1 MEEGDSMMGEA
12 KAAIASRIAS
22 FSEAACHGSM
32 LFPLIQQVILFSVVV
47 VSRKW
52 GAGREEALVMRKHN
66 CNWKLIV
73 NQRRMRTPLG
83 RAQSSAS
90 SRTAGAQNGS
100 YVISKQK
107 RIFLI
112 KKKKVS
118 RLRAGMRGW
127 CLCWCTWLQQAGA
140 APQQRHWVGL
150 GSTWA
155 WEQNWKTAVRR

>member
-12 KAAIASRIAS
+12 KAVIASRIAS
-22 FSEAACHGSM
+22 FSEAACHRSM
-32 LFPLIQQVILFSVVV
+32 LFPLIQQMILFSEVV

-52 GAGREEALVMRKHN
+52 GAGREALVMRKHN
-66 CNWKLIV
+66 CNWKLMV
-73 NQRRMRTPLG
+73 KQRRMRTPLG
-83 RAQSSAS
+83 RAQSSTS
-90 SRTAGAQNGS
+90 SRTAGAQNGR

-127 CLCWCTWLQQAGA
+127 CLCWCMWQQQAGA
-140 APQQRHWVGL
+140 APSRNTGWVWDRPGPW
-150 GSTWA
+150 G
-155 WEQNWKTAVRR
+155 QNWKTAVRR